1 MKRHIILYIVLVLL
15 LAACGPTPSLPKR
28 GGGSDAAATQ
38 LALIDSLADVS
49 PDSADILLKSVA
61 CRQLPGW
68 RRWLCH
74 LVGGEARSLSRQL
87 FRDEFQVYG

>member
-38 LALIDSLADVS
+38 CHVFTS
-49 PDSADILLKSVA
+49 
-61 CRQLPGW
+61 GW
-68 RRWLCH
+68 QQGLYI
-74 LVGGEARSLSRQL
+74 VNAIVNGSSLSGKI
-87 FRDEFQVYG
+87 YIK

>member
-28 GGGSDAAATQ
+28 GGGNDATATQ

-49 PDSADILLKSVA
+49 PDSADVLLNSVA
-61 CRQLPGW
+61 PLPTG
-68 RRWLCH
+68 RR
-74 LVGGEARSLSRQL
+74 VSGNGAGGRASSP
-87 FRDEFQVYG
+87 Y